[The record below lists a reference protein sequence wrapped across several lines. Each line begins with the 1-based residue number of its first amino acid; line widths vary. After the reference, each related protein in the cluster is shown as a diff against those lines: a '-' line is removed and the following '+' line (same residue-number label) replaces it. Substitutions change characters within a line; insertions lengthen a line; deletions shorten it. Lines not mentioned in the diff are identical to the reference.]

1 MHRNLVAIAVIV
13 CLAPRTMPARGAD
26 ETTQLKEV
34 RVAEAVDGDTVRV
47 WWNKEKV
54 ELVRYL
60 AVNAPE
66 MDEPFGQDA
75 HRQNEQLVAGKTCWL
90 ELQPASDDYRRD
102 SRKRLLAYLWQDK
115 SSTQCVN
122 IEMVRQGAARIDVR
136 DVRDDTP
143 ADDFAVKHLGALLAA
158 QLDACRARRG
168 WWAKG
173 DSHADSDLAIVFI
186 KFWGKDETLYL
197 VNRSQQPVNLCDGWQ
212 LADRGSKH
220 KLAFASAF
228 PTGECLLPAGGVCR
242 VHTNQFGKLPPPAS
256 GQKEID
262 IGWSK
267 RGVWNNGGDEATL
280 TDKNGRVVYRYT
292 YKGHGG

>member
-1 MHRNLVAIAVIV
+1 M
-13 CLAPRTMPARGAD
+13 MRGAD
-26 ETTQLKEV
+26 DGAILKEV
-34 RVAEAVDGDTVRV
+34 RVAEAVDGDTARV
-47 WWNKEKV
+47 WLTSEKQD
-54 ELVRYL
+54 LVRYQ
-60 AVNAPE
+60 AVNAAE

-75 HRQNEQLVAGKTCWL
+75 RRQNEQLVAGKTVWL
-90 ELQPASDDYRRD
+90 ELQPAADDYRRD

-115 SSTQCVN
+115 ASTQCANV
-122 IEMVRQGAARIDVR
+122 ELVRQGGARIDVR
-136 DVRDDTP
+136 DVREDTP
-143 ADDFAVKHLGALLAA
+143 ADDFAVKHLGALLTA

-173 DSHADSDLAIVFI
+173 DTHADSDLAIVFI

-197 VNRSQQPVNLCDGWQ
+197 VNRGRQPVNLGDGWQ

-220 KLAFASAF
+220 KLTFASAF

-242 VHTNQFGKLPPPAS
+242 VHTNQFGKLPPPVS
-256 GQKEID
+256 GQEEMD

-267 RGVWNNGGDEATL
+267 RGVWNNSGDEATL
-280 TDKNGRVVYRYT
+280 ADKNGRVVYRYT